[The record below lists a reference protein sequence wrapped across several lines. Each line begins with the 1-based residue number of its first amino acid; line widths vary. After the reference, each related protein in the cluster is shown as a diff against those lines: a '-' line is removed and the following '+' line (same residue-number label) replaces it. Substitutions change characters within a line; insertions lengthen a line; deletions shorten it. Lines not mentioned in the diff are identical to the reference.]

1 MTSLAVALKRM
12 RHQGPVRV
20 RPGQAV
26 VGVEGHGKVCDRE
39 EVTGKH
45 QDLPQEGGL
54 GASEVQMLR
63 AQD

>member
-1 MTSLAVALKRM
+1 M
-12 RHQGPVRV
+12 
-20 RPGQAV
+20 